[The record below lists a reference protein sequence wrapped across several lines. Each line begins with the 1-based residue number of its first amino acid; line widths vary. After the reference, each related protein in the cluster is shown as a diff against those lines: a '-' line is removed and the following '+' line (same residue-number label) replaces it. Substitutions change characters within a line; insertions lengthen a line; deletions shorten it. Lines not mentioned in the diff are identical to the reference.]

1 MGDDFLSQENTG
13 LLWEVL
19 LENPD
24 VPRTDTTRTTF
35 ATLLPRFYNNAQSVP
50 GATTNL
56 IELNKRF
63 ISTILESVAAQV
75 NPKPVVQKNLAITHD
90 EIQNERNAEFER
102 KYEKA
107 QQEFSNSMKVN
118 APETPSF
125 SDNMKDEPISDMS
138 STIEKIIAE
147 RNLEM
152 NTIQTS
158 QSSKKEQAE
167 KWLSGQDT
175 SIASEQAKGKEEAIK
190 YIKIDDNE
198 LGLNVSSINLDTLK
212 VIPPDPPRGPAP
224 SSFPDDAPIP
234 DKQVTWGENEVQNFT
249 SPPDIEEGGPFDLF
263 SKLKRKPK
271 DRYEAASKEDMK
283 RLFVY
288 VEDRFNMLEK
298 KLEILLTDRKEYLP
312 ELVLEESPDTDA

>member
-24 VPRTDTTRTTF
+24 VPRTETTRTTF
-35 ATLLPRFYNNAQSVP
+35 ATLLPRFYSNAQSVP
-50 GATTNL
+50 GSTSNL
-56 IELNKRF
+56 VELNKQF
-63 ISTILESVAAQV
+63 ISVILESVTHQV
-75 NPKPVVQKNLAITHD
+75 TSEPVVQRNPAITHD
-90 EIQNERNAEFER
+90 EIQNERKAEFDLEF
-102 KYEKA
+102 EKA
-107 QQEFSNSMKVN
+107 QQDFSSSMKVN

-125 SDNMKDEPISDMS
+125 SDNLKDEPISDMT
-138 STIEKIIAE
+138 STIERIIAE

-158 QSSKKEQAE
+158 HGAKKEQAE
-167 KWLSGQDT
+167 KWLAGKDT

-198 LGLNVSSINLDTLK
+198 LGLNVATINLDSLK
-212 VIPPDPPRGPAP
+212 LTPPAPPKGPPP
-224 SSFPDDAPIP
+224 SSFPDVVQGS
-234 DKQVTWGENEVQNFT
+234 DKQVTWGDNEVQNFT

-312 ELVLEESPDTDA
+312 ELVSEESPDIES

>member
-107 QQEFSNSMKVN
+107 QQDFSSSMKVN

>member
-24 VPRTDTTRTTF
+24 VPQTDTTRTTF

-63 ISTILESVAAQV
+63 IRTILESVAAQV
-75 NPKPVVQKNLAITHD
+75 NPKPPVQKNLAITHD
-90 EIQNERNAEFER
+90 EIHNERNAEFER
-102 KYEKA
+102 NFEKA
-107 QQEFSNSMKVN
+107 QQDFSSSMKVN

-158 QSSKKEQAE
+158 QGSKKEQAE

-198 LGLNVSSINLDTLK
+198 LGLNVSSINLDTQK
-212 VIPPDPPRGPAP
+212 FIPPDPPRGPAP
-224 SSFPDDAPIP
+224 SSFPVEAPVP
-234 DKQVTWGENEVQNFT
+234 DKQVT
-249 SPPDIEEGGPFDLF
+249 
-263 SKLKRKPK
+263 
-271 DRYEAASKEDMK
+271 
-283 RLFVY
+283 
-288 VEDRFNMLEK
+288 
-298 KLEILLTDRKEYLP
+298 
-312 ELVLEESPDTDA
+312 